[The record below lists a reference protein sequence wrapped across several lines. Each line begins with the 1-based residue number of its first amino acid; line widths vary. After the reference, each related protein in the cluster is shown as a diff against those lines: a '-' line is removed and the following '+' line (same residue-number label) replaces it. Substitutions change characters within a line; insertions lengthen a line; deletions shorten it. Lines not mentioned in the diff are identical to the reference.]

1 MGAEEGCMVYILAL
15 LCMMIGTYLFIEVRQ
30 NNKKEII
37 LRINNRYSNMNEFIV
52 AVKYELER
60 QGKDVEYSGKGKFII
75 DGMNY
80 RIVPQKKIM
89 TDNENMQLTIL
100 KYSKSS

>member
-1 MGAEEGCMVYILAL
+1 MVYILAL
-15 LCMMIGTYLFIEVRQ
+15 LCMMISTYLFIEVRQ
-30 NNKKEII
+30 NNKKAII

-75 DGMNY
+75 DGKNY
-80 RIVPQKKIM
+80 RIVPQKKII
-89 TDNENMQLTIL
+89 TDSENMQLTIL